1 MVYPPPPMR
10 KLVLSE
16 ISCGNTPPPSCRMSA
31 TMIPKILHQ
40 TGLRLTKKAAIG
52 PKRAGNELSADNSIF
67 RPKITFIF
75 GQNNCRMGVT
85 TLRKK
90 SAKMYLKGSQKR
102 WGWHPEQ
109 NNHFVW
115 HQSETS
121 YEDQMMFY
129 TFIGWSGGTIL
140 AKFDQW

>member
-1 MVYPPPPMR
+1 MNNILVDIIMCISYLFKTALVRPFKYFFAEFFRQLCAPPTPMR

-40 TGLRLTKKAAIG
+40 MGLRLTKKAAIG

-75 GQNNCRMGVT
+75 GQNNCRMGGT
-85 TLRKK
+85 IPLTLRKK
-90 SAKMYLKGSQKR
+90 SAKLYLKRSQKR
-102 WGWHPEQ
+102 WG
-109 NNHFVW
+109 
-115 HQSETS
+115 
-121 YEDQMMFY
+121 
-129 TFIGWSGGTIL
+129 
-140 AKFDQW
+140 